1 MQIVN
6 LKQFKKTDRYKK
18 IMNRGKENYEDI
30 FGLVQDIMK
39 DVRKNGDKAVKK
51 YTERFDKLNIQ
62 DTKVKKE
69 EIQKAYTK
77 VSKEFLRALEQT
89 IKNITKVHQNQ
100 IPINAQNIIK
110 PEPGIRVWKKW
121 QPIEKVGL
129 YVPGGRALYPSS
141 VLMNAIPA
149 IVAGCKQII
158 ITTPPQKNGLIAP
171 ELLVAANKLGITE
184 IYKIGGIQAIA
195 ALTYGTEIV
204 PKVYKVV
211 GPGNAYVTAAKL
223 AGLMSGEIA
232 IDSPAGPSE
241 VFVIADEAAN
251 PKFVAADLMAD
262 AEHGPDSA
270 PILITTSKKLA
281 EKIWYEIKKN
291 INKFDTQ
298 KNIQKSMK
306 RYGLFALVTNI
317 EEAIEFANDYAPEHI
332 QIMTKNAQS
341 IAKKITNA
349 GSIFIG
355 DYTCKSAGDY
365 ATGANHV
372 LPTGGS
378 AKMFSGLSVLDFV
391 RLVEYQKC
399 SKEGLEKIS
408 KSIQT
413 FAEIEGLPAHK
424 YSCNVRFE

>member
-1 MQIVN
+1 
-6 LKQFKKTDRYKK
+6 
-18 IMNRGKENYEDI
+18 
-30 FGLVQDIMK
+30 
-39 DVRKNGDKAVKK
+39 
-51 YTERFDKLNIQ
+51 
-62 DTKVKKE
+62 
-69 EIQKAYTK
+69 
-77 VSKEFLRALEQT
+77 
-89 IKNITKVHQNQ
+89 
-100 IPINAQNIIK
+100 
-110 PEPGIRVWKKW
+110 
-121 QPIEKVGL
+121 
-129 YVPGGRALYPSS
+129 
-141 VLMNAIPA
+141 
-149 IVAGCKQII
+149 
-158 ITTPPQKNGLIAP
+158 
-171 ELLVAANKLGITE
+171 
-184 IYKIGGIQAIA
+184 
-195 ALTYGTEIV
+195 
-204 PKVYKVV
+204 
-211 GPGNAYVTAAKL
+211 
-223 AGLMSGEIA
+223 
-232 IDSPAGPSE
+232 
-241 VFVIADEAAN
+241 
-251 PKFVAADLMAD
+251 
-262 AEHGPDSA
+262 
-270 PILITTSKKLA
+270 
-281 EKIWYEIKKN
+281 
-291 INKFDTQ
+291 
-298 KNIQKSMK
+298 MK